1 MIIVNNKGEL
11 WYKKKRYK
19 CALGKNGLTKRKK
32 EGDGCTPIG
41 TFSLRRL
48 FIRKDRIKKITTKL
62 QYMAILPNMA
72 WEDNPKSKNYNKLIF
87 LKKNNSREKL
97 FRKDKLYDLIL
108 VIEYNTRK
116 IIKGK
121 GSAIFL
127 HIAKKNYSGTQGCV
141 ALNKKDFLKIL
152 RFIKPNEKIKITNNF

>member
-19 CALGKNGLTKRKK
+19 CAIGKNGVTRSKK

-48 FIRKDRIKKITTKL
+48 FIRKDRIKKITTSL
-62 QYMAILPNMA
+62 SQITIVPNMA

-108 VIEYNTRK
+108 VIEYNTKK

-141 ALNKKDFLKIL
+141 ALKKSDFLVIL
-152 RFIKPNEKIKITNNF
+152 QFIKPNEKIKIIDNF

>member
-1 MIIVNNKGEL
+1 
-11 WYKKKRYK
+11 
-19 CALGKNGLTKRKK
+19 
-32 EGDGCTPIG
+32 
-41 TFSLRRL
+41 
-48 FIRKDRIKKITTKL
+48 
-62 QYMAILPNMA
+62 MA

-108 VIEYNTRK
+108 VIEYNTKR

-141 ALNKKDFLKIL
+141 ALNKNCKTWFY
-152 RFIKPNEKIKITNNF
+152 